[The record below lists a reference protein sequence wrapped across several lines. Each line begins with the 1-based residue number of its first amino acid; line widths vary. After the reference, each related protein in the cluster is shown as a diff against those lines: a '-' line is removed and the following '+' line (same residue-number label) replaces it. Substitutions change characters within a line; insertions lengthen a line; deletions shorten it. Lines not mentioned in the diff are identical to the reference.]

1 MINVYEQLNKDG
13 YLLLDGE
20 EIDIESVEKLK
31 ITFDGY
37 SKTRS
42 TIMLSYF
49 DLPAW
54 PTLILFNPKL
64 PKVKQAISDFS
75 KSASSFFV
83 RSDTQFNKIDNL
95 NFRDGTPQNLM
106 EDILKIKEYDNRWVI
121 ILAVPYDPGQEFRNK
136 ANCRMGRINGVVTQ
150 EWTGSGFSEYHLGK
164 DKFPHK
170 SALHAVIQLNEDG
183 SCKHVYQASKK
194 QYLVDLNT
202 LLTAYGLESLNLK
215 RKFIDATYY
224 KELVG
229 NEYAG
234 KEPNNEELE
243 NASKLWCEG
252 EHITSEDLIKLG
264 IEYITV
270 DGKVPESANNY
281 KMNLGPW
288 KPKKSQ
294 VDYLM
299 ERFTVFEEKC
309 QKLGIPTEGKIL
321 TCSFND
327 SNKEYNKYGVI
338 FWDIF
343 NLF

>member
-1 MINVYEQLNKDG
+1 MINIYEQLKKEG
-13 YLLLDGE
+13 YLLLDGDE
-20 EIDIESVEKLK
+20 FDIESMDMLK
-31 ITFDGY
+31 TTFEGY
-37 SKTRS
+37 PKTRA

-49 DLPAW
+49 DLPTW
-54 PTLILFNPKL
+54 TTLILFDPSL
-64 PKVKQAISDFS
+64 PKVKQAIEDFS

-95 NFRDGTPQNLM
+95 NFRDGTRQNLM
-106 EDILKIKEYDNRWVI
+106 DDILKIKDYDNRWVI
-121 ILAVPYDPGQEFRNK
+121 VLAVPNDPGQEFRNV

-183 SCKHVYQASKK
+183 SCKHTYQVTKE
-194 QYLVDLNT
+194 QYLADLTT
-202 LLTAYGLESLNLK
+202 LLRAYGLESFKLK
-215 RKFIDATYY
+215 RKLIDAHYY
-224 KELVG
+224 KEIVG
-229 NEYAG
+229 KEYAG

-243 NASKLWCEG
+243 NASNLWLEK

-264 IEYITV
+264 SEYITV
-270 DGKVPESANNY
+270 DGKVPESVSAY
-281 KMNLGPW
+281 KTKYGPW

-294 VDYLM
+294 IDYLI
-299 ERFTVFEEKC
+299 ERFTVFEERC
-309 QKLGIPTEGKIL
+309 QKLGISTEGKIL

-327 SNKEYNKYGVI
+327 SNKGYNKYGVI

-343 NLF
+343 NLL